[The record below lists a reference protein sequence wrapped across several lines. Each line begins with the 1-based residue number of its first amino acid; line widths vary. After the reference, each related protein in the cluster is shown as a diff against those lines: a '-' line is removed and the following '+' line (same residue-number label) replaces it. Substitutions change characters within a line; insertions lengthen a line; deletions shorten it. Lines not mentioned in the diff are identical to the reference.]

1 MTIKNVKLNDKE
13 LELYTLIY
21 SKYSKDID
29 QHHANRR
36 KQIMFKR
43 LNRETVVGGMTL
55 LTIGYA
61 AKVISRYFGRRCNRI
76 DNELV
81 AKLNADPE
89 IQKMFELE
97 DDANVS
103 SEQQ

>member
-36 KQIMFKR
+36 KQIMFRR
-43 LNRETVVGGMTL
+43 LNHETMVGGITL

-76 DNELV
+76 DDELV
-81 AKLNADPE
+81 SKLNADPE

-97 DDANVS
+97 DMNNVS

>member
-13 LELYTLIY
+13 LELYALIY

-36 KQIMFKR
+36 KQIMFRR
-43 LNRETVVGGMTL
+43 LNHETFVGGITL
-55 LTIGYA
+55 LTIGFV
-61 AKVISRYFGRRCNRI
+61 AKIISRHFGRRCNEI
-76 DNELV
+76 DDALV
-81 AKLNADPE
+81 DKLNSDPE

-97 DDANVS
+97 DAENVS
-103 SEQQ
+103 AE

>member
-36 KQIMFKR
+36 KQIMFRR
-43 LNRETVVGGMTL
+43 LNRETMVGGITL

-97 DDANVS
+97 DNKNVS

>member
-1 MTIKNVKLNDKE
+1 MAIKNVKLNDKE

-36 KQIMFKR
+36 KQIMFRR
-43 LNRETVVGGMTL
+43 LNRETFVGGITL

-76 DNELV
+76 DDELV
-81 AKLNADPE
+81 AKLNADPD

-97 DDANVS
+97 DNNNVS

>member
-36 KQIMFKR
+36 KQIMFRR
-43 LNRETVVGGMTL
+43 LNRETMVGGITL

-97 DDANVS
+97 DNNNVS

>member
-29 QHHANRR
+29 QHHVNRR
-36 KQIMFKR
+36 KQIMFRR
-43 LNRETVVGGMTL
+43 LNRETMVGGITL

-97 DDANVS
+97 DNNNVS

>member
-1 MTIKNVKLNDKE
+1 M
-13 LELYTLIY
+13 
-21 SKYSKDID
+21 
-29 QHHANRR
+29 
-36 KQIMFKR
+36 
-43 LNRETVVGGMTL
+43 
-55 LTIGYA
+55 TIGYA

-97 DDANVS
+97 DNNNVS

>member
-1 MTIKNVKLNDKE
+1 MAIKNVKLNNKE

-36 KQIMFKR
+36 KQIIFRR
-43 LNRETVVGGMTL
+43 LNRETFVGGMTL

-97 DDANVS
+97 DNANVS
-103 SEQQ
+103 YEQQ